1 MTRDKEFYKQFFS
14 LYFVLVL
21 HNIIVLGVNLADN
34 IMIGSYSETS
44 LAGVAAVN
52 QIQFVFMQIIMGCGD
67 ALVVLGSQYWGQKR
81 TDEIKKVSLSDF
93 VKPIHI

>member
-1 MTRDKEFYKQFFS
+1 MTKDKQFYKQFFS

-34 IMIGSYSETS
+34 IMIGAYSETA

-52 QIQFVFMQIIMGCGD
+52 QVQFVFQQIIMGCGD
-67 ALVVLGSQYWGQKR
+67 ALVVLGSQYWCQGR
-81 TDEIKKVSLSDF
+81 TAEMQSLFSRMT
-93 VKPIHI
+93 

>member
-1 MTRDKEFYKQFFS
+1 MTKDKQFYKQFFS

-34 IMIGSYSETS
+34 IMIGAYSLTA

-52 QIQFVFMQIIMGCGD
+52 QVQFVFQQIIMGCGD
-67 ALVVLGSQYWGQKR
+67 ALVVLGSQYWGQGR
-81 TDEIKKVSLSDF
+81 TAEMQSLFSRMT
-93 VKPIHI
+93 

>member
-1 MTRDKEFYKQFFS
+1 MTKDKQFYKQFFS

-34 IMIGSYSETS
+34 IMIGAYSEIS

-52 QIQFVFMQIIMGCGD
+52 QIQFVFQQTIMGCGT
-67 ALVVLGSQYWGQKR
+67 AYEMPGLY
-81 TDEIKKVSLSDF
+81 
-93 VKPIHI
+93 